1 MKAKI
6 ICVCYFIVVKWQ
18 NPFRILN
25 PFLPKMSVY
34 QVLYILLSTFFELS
48 DFFLKQP
55 ATFSWGNTG
64 IFHVLPSYII
74 NYFVL
79 HNTIIFTL
87 SFLNYGCLG
96 KIYIYGDNHI
106 FILAKER
113 MRHFALTTSSIIQ
126 LQKTV
131 LVVLKTLQIF

>member
-1 MKAKI
+1 MYTVLYNSQTAKSLQNLEVFSFVT
-6 ICVCYFIVVKWQ
+6 CVCISE
-18 NPFRILN
+18 
-25 PFLPKMSVY
+25 FLHLVEK
-34 QVLYILLSTFFELS
+34 LSRAYR
-48 DFFLKQP
+48 FLKEP
-55 ATFSWGNTG
+55 TTFWRRNTG

-106 FILAKER
+106 LILAKER

>member
-1 MKAKI
+1 MKAHI
-6 ICVCYFIVVKWQ
+6 ICRRSFTVVIRQ
-18 NPFRILN
+18 NPCKNLELF
-25 PFLPKMSVY
+25 SVLTCVFIRVFISCCAALSSL
-34 QVLYILLSTFFELS
+34 QIFETAGYIF
-48 DFFLKQP
+48 KRR
-55 ATFSWGNTG
+55 NTG

-106 FILAKER
+106 LILAKER

-126 LQKTV
+126 LQNPW
-131 LVVLKTLQIF
+131 LLQRHCKSS